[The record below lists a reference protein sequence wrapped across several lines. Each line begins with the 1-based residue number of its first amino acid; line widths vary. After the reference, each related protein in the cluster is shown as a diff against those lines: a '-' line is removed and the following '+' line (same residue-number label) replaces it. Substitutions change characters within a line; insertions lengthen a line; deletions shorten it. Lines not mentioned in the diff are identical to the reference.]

1 LAESAFHDELND
13 DLEEKKSATGTDVE
27 KVPSSPVQKLTN
39 GVEARES
46 RKEKQSD
53 QSAQVLDGGRFYDS
67 DYLSET
73 KRMAELI
80 IIQEGPVTFKR
91 ISDLIARDH
100 GFQRTGRQISSRV
113 WAAMKSIKN
122 RVRTSDDH
130 EVYWPNSDTP
140 SPVPEF
146 RGLEIASRVRG
157 WKEVQLPERLGLVN
171 KVSASS
177 PVDLARAVA
186 DAIGYERLTETF
198 REEIRELQILLKN
211 LG

>member
-1 LAESAFHDELND
+1 
-13 DLEEKKSATGTDVE
+13 
-27 KVPSSPVQKLTN
+27 
-39 GVEARES
+39 
-46 RKEKQSD
+46 
-53 QSAQVLDGGRFYDS
+53 
-67 DYLSET
+67 
-73 KRMAELI
+73 MAELI

-113 WAAMKSIKN
+113 WAAMKPIKN

-130 EVYWPNSDTP
+130 EVYWPNSDAP
-140 SPVPEF
+140 SPVLEF

-157 WKEVQLPERLGLVN
+157 WKEVPLPERLGLVK

-198 REEIRELQILLKN
+198 REEIRELQILLKK